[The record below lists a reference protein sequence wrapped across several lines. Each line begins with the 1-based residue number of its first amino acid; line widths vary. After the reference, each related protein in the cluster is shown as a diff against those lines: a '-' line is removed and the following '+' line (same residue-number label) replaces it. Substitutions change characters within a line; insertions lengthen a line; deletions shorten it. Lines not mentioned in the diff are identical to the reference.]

1 MKYQIRS
8 KAVMHYDQPFKIP
21 TTSTLLPTTVREYN
35 DETDN
40 FPLEYLKSPLDH
52 FLLLGELFVY

>member
-1 MKYQIRS
+1 
-8 KAVMHYDQPFKIP
+8 MHYDQPFKIP